1 MPCAKPAA
9 TPAGPA
15 SSAPLRRTREMRI
28 SELGQKAE
36 RGNAVA
42 QTALGVCYL
51 EGIDVEVDD
60 NKALR
65 LCLLSA
71 AADQGVPRAKTNL
84 ARMCAEGVGTAKKLP
99 EAVRLYEKVAEA
111 GEFVAQV
118 ELARIY
124 ARGVHVPAN
133 AEAARKW
140 YAAAAPQKTSV
151 GNCEKLEE
159 AMAYVT

>member
-1 MPCAKPAA
+1 MGPRIALRYVEQEKCVSPNYAKKLNAETLLRKQFSESA
-9 TPAGPA
+9 T
-15 SSAPLRRTREMRI
+15 R
-28 SELGQKAE
+28 
-36 RGNAVA
+36 
-42 QTALGVCYL
+42 
-51 EGIDVEVDD
+51 EGIDVDVDD
-60 NKALR
+60 KKALR
-65 LCLLSA
+65 LFLLSA

-84 ARMCAEGVGTAKKLP
+84 ARTYAEGLGTAKNSP
-99 EAVRLYEKVAEA
+99 EAVRFYEGAVEA

-133 AEAARKW
+133 PEAARKW
-140 YAAAAPQKTSV
+140 YAAAAPPKTSV